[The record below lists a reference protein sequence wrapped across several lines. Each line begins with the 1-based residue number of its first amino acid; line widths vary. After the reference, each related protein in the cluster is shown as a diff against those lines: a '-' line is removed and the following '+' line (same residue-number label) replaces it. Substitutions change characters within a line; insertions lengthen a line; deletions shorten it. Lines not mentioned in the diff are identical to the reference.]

1 MVRSSVI
8 RVPEA
13 AALFYD
19 ELTRVIEQGDVDRKI
34 KVSKRTGDHKSGF
47 TQRNMTSYS
56 SYIM

>member
-1 MVRSSVI
+1 MVRSSVA

-34 KVSKRTGDHKSGF
+34 KVSTRLDIASTYTKPPQK
-47 TQRNMTSYS
+47 
-56 SYIM
+56 